1 MAKKKNKKKWWII
14 SILVLAVAGLVA
26 QKILVKHDPP
36 ISIEKEKVVRRDI
49 TETVVANG
57 KIEAVT
63 EVSISA
69 EVAGEI
75 ISLPVKEGQLVKKG
89 DLLVKIRPDDY
100 VAARDSAQ
108 ANYRMDVANK
118 NTADANLEKAR
129 LEYDRNKAL
138 FDAKLISE
146 SDFLTAKTTYDVA
159 KTTLAAA
166 EEQVSMGEAQVHT
179 SEVDLLKT
187 TIYSPL
193 DGTVSKLYS
202 HLGEKVAGTGMMA
215 GTEIMIVSDLNTM
228 EARVDIGE
236 VDVVLIGVGE
246 KAKLEVDSFKDRKFA
261 GLVTDI
267 ADSANNNDTSS
278 TSSSSSSSSSSGGT
292 DATKFQV
299 RIRLTDHE
307 RFLPGMSVTANI
319 ETRQHTNVLSVP
331 IQCVTTRLPKPITNA
346 LASAASN
353 APTHGS
359 NLLASVDPTN
369 AAPAPKR
376 NEEPKPVEVVWVID
390 GDHVKM
396 APVKRGIADDDYVEI
411 SDGLKDGE
419 EIVVG
424 GFKAINHDLDD
435 GKKVVVDT
443 QKAQKDK
450 EQKTGSS

>member
-1 MAKKKNKKKWWII
+1 MAKKKKNNKKWWII
-14 SILVLAVAGLVA
+14 AILVVAVAVPIARKTLI
-26 QKILVKHDPP
+26 KKDPP
-36 ISIEKEKVVRRDI
+36 VSIEKEKVVRRDI

-75 ISLPVKEGQLVKKG
+75 IALPVKEGQLVKKG

-100 VAARDSAQ
+100 IAARDSAQ
-108 ANYRMDVANK
+108 ANYRMAVANK

-159 KTTLAAA
+159 KTTLAGA
-166 EEQVSMGEAQVHT
+166 EEQISIAEAQVHT
-179 SEVDLLKT
+179 AEADLSKT

-193 DGTVSKLYS
+193 DGTVSKLNS
-202 HLGEKVAGTGMMA
+202 HLGERVAGTGMMA

-236 VDVVLIGVGE
+236 VDVVLIAVGQ

-261 GLVTDI
+261 GVVTDI
-267 ADSANNNDTSS
+267 ADSANNNESS
-278 TSSSSSSSSSSGGT
+278 TSSSSSSSSSSTGT

-299 RIRLTDHE
+299 KIRLTDHE
-307 RFLPGMSVTANI
+307 RFLPGMSVTANV
-319 ETRQHTNVLSVP
+319 ETRQRTNVLSVP
-331 IQCVTTRLPKPITNA
+331 IQCVTTRLPKLATNLVA
-346 LASAASN
+346 GASN
-353 APTHGS
+353 APAMGTNVAAAG
-359 NLLASVDPTN
+359 PTN
-369 AAPAPKR
+369 AAPALKR
-376 NEEPKPVEVVWVID
+376 GEEPKPVEIVWVVD
-390 GDHVKM
+390 GDHVNM

-411 SDGLKDGE
+411 CDGLKDGQ

-424 GFKAINHDLDD
+424 GFKAINRDLDD
-435 GKKVVVDT
+435 GKKVVVDA

-450 EQKTGSS
+450 ELKIGSS